1 MGGKNPKKKLQVPP
15 SRLPGAKRTGNPASL
30 LPGAANSKERVSWRF
45 THVDHESRWGF
56 DRMEAPVLCEVL
68 TKLADCESMTLN
80 ELRTSRRLFKEYELP
95 SGLCKEALSRLT
107 AMGRDDQTRIHRLQ
121 FTGTQ
126 RLYGFLDDN
135 VFHIVWWDPDHEV
148 YPTSPRNT

>member
-1 MGGKNPKKKLQVPP
+1 MRGKAKKKLQVPP
-15 SRLPGAKRTGNPASL
+15 SRIPDSKRIGDPSNL
-30 LPGAANSKERVSWRF
+30 LPGGQDSSDRVSWRF

-56 DRMEAPVLCEVL
+56 NRMEASVLCEVL
-68 TKLADCESMTLN
+68 TKLAGCESMTLN

-95 SGLCKEALSRLT
+95 SGLCKEALDRLAAT
-107 AMGRDDQTRIHRLQ
+107 GRDDQSRIHRLQ

-126 RLYGFLDDN
+126 RLYGFLQGS
-135 VFHIVWWDPDHEV
+135 VFHVVWWDPDHEV